1 VLFDALIEPGLR
13 FTTWLQLA
21 SPALDLPMLAVTWLG
36 ALEFYLVLLPFIYW
50 TLSPA
55 LATRT
60 FAVVLLGDAV
70 NNIFKVCWHQPRPY
84 WVGGAAGVVGMATE
98 GSYGVPSGHAGGSLL
113 TWGYLATQLRA
124 RWFTGLAVVLVLLIG
139 ISRPYLGVHFAHDV
153 AFGWALGGVVLLFA
167 VTLQDRVALWLHGLT
182 PPKYLLV
189 AAALA
194 VSLMA
199 IGLLLPLLIAGAPDA
214 PQWAHFATEAR
225 SPAHFFALAGAL
237 FGLML
242 GYRRQTRTLRY
253 APSPDWMRRISC
265 FAFGMAGLLLVY
277 VGLGLLFRL
286 LAEHGSLA
294 SFLLRFVR
302 FVAVAWWITDTAPR
316 LFVRF
321 RLARTQ

>member
-1 VLFDALIEPGLR
+1 MLFDALIEPGLR
-13 FTTWLQLA
+13 FTAWLQLA
-21 SPALDLPMLAVTWLG
+21 SPALDLPMQAVTWLG

-50 TLSPA
+50 TLSPT
-55 LATRT
+55 LAART

-70 NNIFKVCWHQPRPY
+70 NNIFKICWHQPRPY
-84 WVGGAAGVVGMATE
+84 WVGDAAGVVGMATE

-113 TWGYLATQLRA
+113 TWGYLATQLRL
-124 RWFTGLAVVLVLLIG
+124 RRFTIVAVLLVLLIG

-153 AFGWALGGVVLLFA
+153 VFGWALGGVVLLFA
-167 VTLQDRVALWLHGLT
+167 VTLQERVVAWLTGLNPT
-182 PPKYLLV
+182 HYLLT
-189 AAALA
+189 AIALA
-194 VSLMA
+194 VLLMS
-199 IGLLLPLLIAGAPDA
+199 IGLLLPLLLAGTPDA
-214 PQWAHFATEAR
+214 PQWAHFAKEAR
-225 SPAHFFALAGAL
+225 SPAHFFALAGSL

-242 GYRRQTRTLRY
+242 GYRRQTLTLGY
-253 APSPDWMRRISC
+253 VPSPDWMRRISC

-294 SFLLRFVR
+294 SHLLRFVR

-321 RLARTQ
+321 RLARVQ

>member
-1 VLFDALIEPGLR
+1 MFDALIEPGLR
-13 FTTWLQLA
+13 FISWLQLA
-21 SPALDLPMLAVTWLG
+21 SPALDLPMQAVTWLG

-55 LATRT
+55 LAART
-60 FAVVLLGDAV
+60 FSVVLLGDAV

-84 WVGGAAGVVGMATE
+84 WVGGVLGMATE
-98 GSYGVPSGHAGGSLL
+98 ASYGVPSGHASGSLV
-113 TWGYLATQLRA
+113 TWGYLATQIRA
-124 RWFTGLAVVLVLLIG
+124 RWFTIVAAVLVLLIG

-153 AFGWALGGVVLLFA
+153 VFGWALGGVLLLFA
-167 VTLQDRVALWLHGLT
+167 VTLQERIAGWLNALT
-182 PPKYLLV
+182 PLKYSLT
-189 AAALA
+189 ATALA
-194 VSLMA
+194 VSLVA
-199 IGLLLPLLIAGAPDA
+199 IGLLLPLLVAGAPDA

-225 SPAHFFALAGAL
+225 SPAHFFALAGSL

-242 GYRRQTRTLRY
+242 GYRRQVLTLGY
-253 APSPDWMRRISC
+253 APAPDWMRRISC

-277 VGLGLLFRL
+277 VGLGLVFRL

-302 FVAVAWWITDTAPR
+302 FAAVAWWITDTAPR

-321 RLARTQ
+321 RLARAK